1 MATMTGFP
9 KRTLVVI
16 VGGGPAGSLLAL
28 MLHGAGVAAIETVG
42 RLAWSDNSTRALNLL
57 HGVVRWLS

>member
-9 KRTLVVI
+9 NRTQVVI

-28 MLHGAGVAAIETVG
+28 MLHRAGVAAIETVG
-42 RLAWSDNSTRALNLL
+42 RLYEALVALGRRL
-57 HGVVRWLS
+57 GKR